1 MYEMAYLRLM
11 IKKLFLFLCIVAYA
25 SVAVRA
31 GEPALGESTS
41 QTPAPSGVEFGSGSL
56 EQMLG
61 QAGDEQRLLLVE
73 LYATWCRP
81 CRIMERTFADSSVGD
96 YVNDN
101 FVAVRYDVDQYE
113 GGRVSQIYGIS
124 SIPTCLLL
132 DSEGNLVGKLVGAVT
147 PTAFVQNMQRLV
159 ANIKK

>member
-1 MYEMAYLRLM
+1 MAYLRLM

-41 QTPAPSGVEFGSGSL
+41 QTQAPSGVEFGSGSL

-113 GGRVSQIYGIS
+113 GDGYLRFTVSVRSRHAFCLIPKGIWS
-124 SIPTCLLL
+124 ASLSERLRRRLSYRTC
-132 DSEGNLVGKLVGAVT
+132 SGWW
-147 PTAFVQNMQRLV
+147 P
-159 ANIKK
+159 I

>member
-1 MYEMAYLRLM
+1 
-11 IKKLFLFLCIVAYA
+11 
-25 SVAVRA
+25 
-31 GEPALGESTS
+31 
-41 QTPAPSGVEFGSGSL
+41 
-56 EQMLG
+56 
-61 QAGDEQRLLLVE
+61 
-73 LYATWCRP
+73 
-81 CRIMERTFADSSVGD
+81 MERTFADSSVGD

-147 PTAFVQNMQRLV
+147 PTAL